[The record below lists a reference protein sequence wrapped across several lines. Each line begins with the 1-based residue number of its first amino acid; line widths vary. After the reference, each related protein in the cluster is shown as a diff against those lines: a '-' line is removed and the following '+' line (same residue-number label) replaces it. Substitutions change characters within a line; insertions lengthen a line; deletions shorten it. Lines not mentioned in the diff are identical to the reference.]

1 MKRPEN
7 FYQIVQRSRGLRRE
21 GDMCDE
27 DRNTLLVYV
36 YAGEHRLAEAEQSA
50 FAAVFNT
57 EKLESRL
64 TEAEGMLRDA
74 RAFMP
79 VEYQATVDAL
89 LNATK
94 EDIHDDSQR

>member
-1 MKRPEN
+1 MKRPR
-7 FYQIVQRSRGLRRE
+7 VMSVDGRRMVDPTAME
-21 GDMCDE
+21 AYCIG
-27 DRNTLLVYV
+27 
-36 YAGEHRLAEAEQSA
+36 AESTINE
-50 FAAVFNT
+50 
-57 EKLESRL
+57 LEARL

-94 EDIHDDSQR
+94 EDT